1 MDFQRM
7 ASDRDGQKV
16 SDEVMKLLMTDSYKD
31 IRIIAND
38 GEIEA
43 NKIILC
49 ARSVY
54 FDQMFSN
61 KNFIECDSGEV
72 RFDCDK
78 IIMERVIKYLYH
90 GFEGIVEDLSMKQL
104 LDLLRIS
111 MMMLLTELN
120 REAKGALDNLM
131 AHKVKPE
138 ILIESAI
145 HAEYMKM
152 EDILTSLLTKI
163 FKNLRKCS
171 QSPDFS
177 MLSCNSI
184 EILFN
189 LKLKKKRTSY
199 VRFQAFLKWYENTT
213 NQMCCTQDFIKGII
227 STFDMSTFTCDQI
240 LDEVRKSG
248 FFTSDEI
255 FIMLGNLI
263 KEKDKAYEAKFNSL
277 SQKNLSLSQRILKL
291 EKCMFPDYRR
301 LRLLLDS
308 ECSA

>member
-1 MDFQRM
+1 
-7 ASDRDGQKV
+7 
-16 SDEVMKLLMTDSYKD
+16 
-31 IRIIAND
+31 
-38 GEIEA
+38 
-43 NKIILC
+43 
-49 ARSVY
+49 
-54 FDQMFSN
+54 
-61 KNFIECDSGEV
+61 
-72 RFDCDK
+72 
-78 IIMERVIKYLYH
+78 
-90 GFEGIVEDLSMKQL
+90 MKQL

-199 VRFQAFLKWYENTT
+199 VRFQEVLNEMSVSNICLKTPVSFLYTRIFLLPMQVKR
-213 NQMCCTQDFIKGII
+213 MVSIIKPQSI
-227 STFDMSTFTCDQI
+227 
-240 LDEVRKSG
+240 
-248 FFTSDEI
+248 
-255 FIMLGNLI
+255 
-263 KEKDKAYEAKFNSL
+263 
-277 SQKNLSLSQRILKL
+277 RI
-291 EKCMFPDYRR
+291 
-301 LRLLLDS
+301 
-308 ECSA
+308 